1 MGIFLFCILVVCLI
15 GGIGYFT
22 FRTVY
27 STLDVEAVLLD
38 FCRLK
43 REQIAE
49 DIQGIEL
56 EHHIGHISE
65 SQVNARVNSLKILI
79 DKIVKLEKSLPREFK
94 DLNQELND
102 LFLTYQF
109 EKGEKND

>member
-1 MGIFLFCILVVCLI
+1 MGIFLFCILVICII
-15 GGIGYFT
+15 GGIAYFT
-22 FRTVY
+22 FRTVH
-27 STLDVEAVLLD
+27 SNIDVQAILLD

-65 SQVNARVNSLKILI
+65 SQVNSRVNSLKILI
-79 DKIVKLEKSLPREFK
+79 DKIIKLEKSLPREFK
-94 DLNQELND
+94 DLNQELNE
-102 LFLTYQF
+102 LFLIYKL
-109 EKGEKND
+109 EKEEKND